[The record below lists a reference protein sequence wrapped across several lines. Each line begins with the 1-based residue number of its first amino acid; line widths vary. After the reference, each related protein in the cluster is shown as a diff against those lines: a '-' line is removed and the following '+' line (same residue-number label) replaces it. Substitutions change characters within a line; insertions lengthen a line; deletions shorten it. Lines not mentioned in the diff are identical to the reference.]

1 MLFSAL
7 SPEGNKMAHD
17 AQSTPDIA
25 FLRNIGITLLAL
37 TVAVGAISVVGCLK
51 TSEPWM
57 LAQSLDIN
65 TTARAD
71 GILSLD
77 SLGL

>member
-1 MLFSAL
+1 MS
-7 SPEGNKMAHD
+7 HD
-17 AQSTPDIA
+17 AQSAPDIA
-25 FLRNIGITLLAL
+25 FLRNIGITLIAL

-57 LAQSLDIN
+57 LAQSLDGN
-65 TTARAD
+65 TTASD
-71 GILSLD
+71 VGILGVD